1 MSDAPLFPEL
11 DLERDRLAFS
21 RACRDAM
28 IAMFERVDPNDSA
41 DEFTKEYIE
50 VTVEEALED
59 LRTPGA
65 GDFFGRIDE
74 ELPSGDSWYI
84 GRRHIE
90 DSAHEPVVIDW
101 RAPIAAPFYRATVHD
116 PLGLRHRRRFMMS
129 DGAITSYLDEQLDD
143 PDSADAASGIPDP
156 VLAEIGAA
164 RTG

>member
-1 MSDAPLFPEL
+1 MSDVTLFPEL
-11 DLERDRLAFS
+11 DRERARLQHA

-74 ELPSGDSWYI
+74 DAANGSDRWYI

-90 DSAHEPVVIDW
+90 DSVHDPVVIDW
-101 RAPIAAPFYRATVHD
+101 RAPIAAPFYRATALD
-116 PLGLRHRRRFMMS
+116 PLGLHF
-129 DGAITSYLDEQLDD
+129 
-143 PDSADAASGIPDP
+143 
-156 VLAEIGAA
+156 
-164 RTG
+164 

>member
-11 DLERDRLAFS
+11 DVERARLAHS

-28 IAMFERVDPNDSA
+28 IAMFEGVDPNDSA

-59 LRTPGA
+59 LRTPGT

-74 ELPSGDSWYI
+74 DAPGTHGTKDTWYI

-90 DSAHEPVVIDW
+90 DAQHDPVVIDW

-116 PLGLRHRRRFMMS
+116 PLGLSHRRRFMM
-129 DGAITSYLDEQLDD
+129 
-143 PDSADAASGIPDP
+143 
-156 VLAEIGAA
+156 
-164 RTG
+164 